1 MQSGLELYNKVFDVT
16 NDFLQPDQITAKCM
30 EQNLDL
36 TNLDLTES
44 LL

>member
-1 MQSGLELYNKVFDVT
+1 MIFFSLAK
-16 NDFLQPDQITAKCM
+16 ITVKCM

-44 LL
+44 SL

>member
-1 MQSGLELYNKVFDVT
+1 MIFFGLAK
-16 NDFLQPDQITAKCM
+16 ITVKCM

-36 TNLDLTES
+36 TNLDLMEP